1 MKKTII
7 ALMALAGVAA
17 ADTVITGAD
26 LTWDVSSPNKD
37 CTTVNGGNLTY
48 SGGGWWVSGPT
59 GTLAQSITLGLN
71 QVLEFSYSCD
81 FSTSNSVLTLA
92 LANNSGA
99 VVMGKT
105 YGDEVRLGTTT
116 ETGDAVA
123 RGYAFANT
131 NNSGAVANITSYTAL
146 KDGVGEDANN
156 VSFVVNSGDTV
167 NTNDVTFTV
176 AYNTTSSQFVGTLA
190 YDGYTANI
198 DLGETFS
205 VNAITATFDGAAA
218 FVGHVNDIQLKVT
231 TVPESTVVPEPTTA
245 TLSLLALAGLASRRR
260 RASR

>member
-26 LTWDVSSPNKD
+26 LTWDVSAPNKD
-37 CTTVNGGNLTY
+37 CTTVNSGNLTY
-48 SGGGWWVSGPT
+48 SGGGWWVNGPT
-59 GTLAQSITLGLN
+59 GTLTQSITLGLN

-81 FSTSNSVLTLA
+81 FSSSNSVLTLA
-92 LANNSGA
+92 LANNNGA

-105 YGDEVRLGTTT
+105 YGNEVRLGTTT
-116 ETGDAVA
+116 DTGDAVA
-123 RGYAFANT
+123 RGYAFGST
-131 NNSGAVANITSYTAL
+131 NNSGAVANIESYTAL
-146 KDGVGEDANN
+146 KDGAGENANN
-156 VSFVVNSGDTV
+156 VAFVVNSGNTV

-176 AYNTTSSQFVGTLA
+176 AYNTTLSQFVGTLA
-190 YDGYTANI
+190 YDGYTAKI

-205 VNAITATFDGAAA
+205 VNAITATFDGDSS

-231 TVPESTVVPEPTTA
+231 TIPEPTTA
-245 TLSLLALAGLASRRR
+245 TLSLLALAGLAARRR
-260 RASR
+260 RR

>member
-7 ALMALAGVAA
+7 ALMALAGVAV
-17 ADTVITGAD
+17 ADTVITGDD
-26 LTWDVSSPNKD
+26 LTWDVSTPNKD
-37 CTTVNGGNLTY
+37 CTTVNNGNLTY
-48 SGGGWWVSGPT
+48 SNGGWWVNGPT
-59 GTLAQSITLGLN
+59 GTLAQSITLGLD

-105 YGDEVRLGTTT
+105 YNENVVYLGTTT

-123 RGYAFANT
+123 RGYAFGNT

-146 KDGVGEDANN
+146 KDGVGENANN
-156 VSFVVNSGDTV
+156 VTFVVNSGSTI

-176 AYNTTSSQFVGTLA
+176 AYNTTLSQFVGTLA
-190 YDGYTANI
+190 YDGYTAKIN
-198 DLGETFS
+198 LGETFS
-205 VNAITATFDGAAA
+205 VNAITATFDGDGS

-231 TVPESTVVPEPTTA
+231 TIPEPATA
-245 TLSLLALAGLASRRR
+245 TLSLLALAGLAARRR
-260 RASR
+260 RR

>member
-26 LTWDVSSPNKD
+26 LTWDVSTPNKD
-37 CTTVNGGNLTY
+37 CTSVNSGNLTY
-48 SGGGWWVSGPT
+48 SGGGWWVNGPT
-59 GTLAQSITLGLN
+59 GTLAQSITLGLD

-81 FSTSNSVLTLA
+81 FSATDSVLTLA

-105 YGDEVRLGTTT
+105 YNDNVCLGTTT
-116 ETGDAVA
+116 DTGDAVA
-123 RGYAFANT
+123 RGYAFGNT
-131 NNSGAVANITSYTAL
+131 NNSGAVANITDYTAL
-146 KDGVGEDANN
+146 KDGANN
-156 VSFVVNSGDTV
+156 VTFDVNVGNTV

-176 AYNTTSSQFVGTLA
+176 AYNTTLSQFVGTLA
-190 YDGYTANI
+190 YDGYTAKIN
-198 DLGETFS
+198 LGETFS
-205 VNAITATFDGAAA
+205 VNAITATFDGASA

-231 TVPESTVVPEPTTA
+231 TVPEPTTA

>member
-26 LTWDVSSPNKD
+26 LTWDVSAPNKD
-37 CTTVNGGNLTY
+37 CTSVNSGNLTY
-48 SGGGWWVSGPT
+48 SNGGWWVNGPT
-59 GTLAQSITLGLN
+59 GTLAQSITLGLD

-81 FSTSNSVLTLA
+81 FSGSNSILTLA
-92 LANNSGA
+92 LANNNGA

-105 YGDEVRLGTTT
+105 YNDEVRLGTTT
-116 ETGDAVA
+116 ETGNAVA
-123 RGYAFANT
+123 RGYAFGST

-146 KDGVGEDANN
+146 KDGANN
-156 VSFVVNSGDTV
+156 VTFDVNVGDTV

-176 AYNTTSSQFVGTLA
+176 AYNTTLSQFVGTLA
-190 YDGYTANI
+190 YDGHTAAIN
-198 DLGETFS
+198 LGETFS
-205 VNAITATFDGAAA
+205 VNAITATFDGASA

-231 TVPESTVVPEPTTA
+231 TVPEPATA

-260 RASR
+260 RK

>member
-7 ALMALAGVAA
+7 ALMALVGVAA

-26 LTWDVSSPNKD
+26 LTWDISAPNKD
-37 CTTVNGGNLTY
+37 CTTVDSGNLTY
-48 SGGGWWVSGPT
+48 SLNTNVNGWWVNGPT
-59 GTLAQSITLGLN
+59 GTLTQSITLGLN

-81 FSTSNSVLTLA
+81 FSASNSVLTLA

-105 YGDEVRLGTTT
+105 YNNEVRLGTTT

-146 KDGVGEDANN
+146 KDGVGENANN
-156 VSFVVNSGDTV
+156 VTFDVNSGSTV

-176 AYNTTSSQFVGTLA
+176 AYNTTLSQFVGTLA
-190 YDGYTANI
+190 YDGYTAEIN
-198 DLGETFS
+198 LGEAFS
-205 VNAITATFDGAAA
+205 VDAITATFDGTGG

-231 TVPESTVVPEPTTA
+231 TVPEPTTA
-245 TLSLLALAGLASRRR
+245 TLSLLALAGLASHRR

>member
-7 ALMALAGVAA
+7 ALMALAGVAV

-26 LTWDVSSPNKD
+26 LTWDVSTPNKD
-37 CTTVNGGNLTY
+37 CTTVNAGNLTY
-48 SGGGWWVSGPT
+48 SGGGWWVNGPT
-59 GTLAQSITLGLN
+59 GTLAQSITLGLD

-92 LANNSGA
+92 LANNNGA

-105 YGDEVRLGTTT
+105 YNDNVCLGTTT

-123 RGYAFANT
+123 RGYAFGST

-146 KDGVGEDANN
+146 KDGVGENANN
-156 VSFVVNSGDTV
+156 VTFVVNSGSTV

-190 YDGYTANI
+190 YDGHTAKI

-205 VNAITATFDGAAA
+205 VNAITATFDGASA

-231 TVPESTVVPEPTTA
+231 TVPEPTTA
-245 TLSLLALAGLASRRR
+245 TLSLLALAGLAARRR
-260 RASR
+260 RK

>member
-7 ALMALAGVAA
+7 ALMALVGVAA

-26 LTWDVSSPNKD
+26 LTWDVSAPNKD
-37 CTTVNGGNLTY
+37 CTTVNSGDLTY
-48 SGGGWWVSGPT
+48 SLNTNVNGWWVNGPT
-59 GTLAQSITLGLN
+59 GTLTQSITLGLN

-81 FSTSNSVLTLA
+81 FSSSNSILTLA
-92 LANNSGA
+92 LANNNGA

-105 YGDEVRLGTTT
+105 YNDEVRLGTTT

-146 KDGVGEDANN
+146 KDGVGENANN
-156 VSFVVNSGDTV
+156 VTFDVNSGTTV

-176 AYNTTSSQFVGTLA
+176 AYNTTLSQFVGTLA
-190 YDGYTANI
+190 YDGYTAEIN
-198 DLGETFS
+198 LGEAFS
-205 VNAITATFDGAAA
+205 VDAITATFDGTGG

-231 TVPESTVVPEPTTA
+231 TIPEPTTA
-245 TLSLLALAGLASRRR
+245 TLSLLALAGLAARRR
-260 RASR
+260 RR

>member
-7 ALMALAGVAA
+7 ALMALVGVAA

-26 LTWDVSSPNKD
+26 LTWDVSAPNKD
-37 CTTVNGGNLTY
+37 CTTVNSGDLTY
-48 SGGGWWVSGPT
+48 SLNTNVNGWWVNGPT
-59 GTLAQSITLGLN
+59 GTLTQSITLGLN

-81 FSTSNSVLTLA
+81 FSSSNSILTLA
-92 LANNSGA
+92 LANNNGA

-105 YGDEVRLGTTT
+105 YNDEVRLGTTT

-146 KDGVGEDANN
+146 KDGVGENANN
-156 VSFVVNSGDTV
+156 VTFDVNSGTTV

-176 AYNTTSSQFVGTLA
+176 AYNTTLSQFVGTLA
-190 YDGYTANI
+190 YDGYTAEIN
-198 DLGETFS
+198 LGEAFS
-205 VNAITATFDGAAA
+205 VDAITATFDGTGG

-231 TVPESTVVPEPTTA
+231 TVPEPTTA

-260 RASR
+260 RK

>member
-26 LTWDVSSPNKD
+26 LTWDTSTPYKD
-37 CTTVNGGNLTY
+37 CTTVDSGNLTY
-48 SGGGWWVSGPT
+48 SGGGWWVNGPT
-59 GTLAQSITLGLN
+59 GTLAQSITLGQN

-81 FSTSNSVLTLA
+81 FGTSDSILTLA
-92 LANNSGA
+92 LANNNGA

-105 YGDEVRLGTTT
+105 YDNEVRLGTTT
-116 ETGDAVA
+116 DTGTAVA
-123 RGYAFANT
+123 RGYAFGST
-131 NNSGAVANITSYTAL
+131 NNSDYVANITSYTTL
-146 KDGVGEDANN
+146 KDGVGDN
-156 VSFVVNSGDTV
+156 VTFDVNGTTV

-176 AYNTTSSQFVGTLA
+176 AYNTTLSQFVGTLA
-190 YDGYTANI
+190 YDGYTAKIN
-198 DLGETFS
+198 LGETFS
-205 VNAITATFDGAAA
+205 VNAITATFDGASA

-231 TVPESTVVPEPTTA
+231 TVPEPTTA

-260 RASR
+260 RK